1 MQALLAPRLDGK
13 LADLA
18 VWSTVTASFAVSAN
32 LLGPVKWET
41 SSCRVLL
48 HDVMMSRPPG
58 WRRLCTRRLYSAC
71 LLWPSPDKPMASK
84 VPLSVT
90 TLYLHRPRRLKR
102 DLAFLYPLKCCSSR
116 NIQAIYVL
124 ESF

>member
-1 MQALLAPRLDGK
+1 MLLIPDVSTQPFLFSSVSALPQPSCLEDAKTVQALLTPRLDGCK

-18 VWSTVTASFAVSAN
+18 SWSTATVSLAVAAA
-32 LLGPVKWET
+32 LLGTVKQET

-58 WRRLCTRRLYSAC
+58 WRRLCTHRMYSAC
-71 LLWPSPDKPMASK
+71 LLWPSSDKPMASK

-90 TLYLHRPRRLKR
+90 TLYLH
-102 DLAFLYPLKCCSSR
+102 
-116 NIQAIYVL
+116 
-124 ESF
+124 